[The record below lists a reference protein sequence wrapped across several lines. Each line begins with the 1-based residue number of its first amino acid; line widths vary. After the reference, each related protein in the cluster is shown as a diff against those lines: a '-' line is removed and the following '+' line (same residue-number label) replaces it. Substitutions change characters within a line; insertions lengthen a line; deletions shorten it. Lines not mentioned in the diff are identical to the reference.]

1 MTETMTAN
9 NANYEQTVNIG
20 TENENTSEAYSNLS
34 YQHLMNSFNG
44 NVSKTAL
51 APVSQRY
58 IDNLTA
64 EQLKEIEDIKST
76 IDLYD
81 RDVRTY
87 GKEAQAEMS
96 SYASSILAS
105 SITSQMGEAGEALA
119 TAMQAIKNNG
129 VIEEKSSNPL
139 VRLFGKLKKH
149 SDEIEIKGRTLQENI
164 ANLEKELLHQADQ
177 LDSLSE
183 EYRNMYDDNMS
194 ANANLNKFILA
205 GEEKLEEELATYAK
219 LKADVEAHGSDI
231 IELEHL
237 ADYEAR
243 INEFARRLDEIK
255 CTKYLTV
262 VQVPETRFIVYNA
275 RELASKLRSIAVN
288 VGPFLSTQFAIAVGN
303 QKLSEAVSKIEQVN
317 TGINT
322 IMVENAKSIS
332 TLTPAIIKSIEAPII
347 NEKTIDEVGKH
358 LIDSLEKSIK
368 IADDAKKARL
378 ECAQKR
384 EEAEERIRLAIES
397 NQGTLAYLTESKQNR
412 SSN

>member
-9 NANYEQTVNIG
+9 SANHEQTTNIG
-20 TENENTSEAYSNLS
+20 TANNSSEEYSDLS
-34 YQHLMNSFNG
+34 YQKLMNLFNG
-44 NVSKTAL
+44 NISKSAL
-51 APVSQRY
+51 APVSQRV
-58 IDNLTA
+58 IDNLT
-64 EQLKEIEDIKST
+64 EQQLKEIEDIKET

-81 RDVRTY
+81 SDVRTY

-96 SYASSILAS
+96 AYASNILAG
-105 SITSQMGEAGEALA
+105 SITSEMGEAGEALT
-119 TAMQAIKNNG
+119 TAMQAIQHNG
-129 VIEEKSSNPL
+129 VIDEKASNPIL
-139 VRLFGKLKKH
+139 RLLGKLKKH

-164 ANLEKELLHQADQ
+164 ANLEKELLRHADQ
-177 LDSLSE
+177 LDTLSE
-183 EYRNMYDDNMS
+183 TYRNMYDDNMS
-194 ANANLNKFILA
+194 ANANLNKYILA
-205 GEEKLEEELATYAK
+205 GEQKLKEELKTYEKLQ
-219 LKADVEAHGSDI
+219 ADVVANGGDI

-275 RELASKLRSIAVN
+275 RELASKLRSVAVN

-303 QKLSEAVSKIEQVN
+303 HRLADAVSKIDQVN

-332 TLTPAIIKSIEAPII
+332 TLTPAIIKSIESPII
-347 NEKTIDEVGKH
+347 SERTIDEVGKH

-368 IADDAKKARL
+368 IADDAKKARI
-378 ECAQKR
+378 ECAKKR
-384 EEAEERIRLAIES
+384 DEAEEKIRTAIES
-397 NQGTLAYLTESKQNR
+397 NQGTLTYLAEAAK
-412 SSN
+412 